1 MGKGD
6 KKTAKGKRVMG
17 SYGITRKRKS
27 DQKVM
32 IASVKADKVE
42 KEPTTKKVVASAA
55 KKASAKKPKAE

>member
-32 IASVKADKVE
+32 IASVKADKVK

-55 KKASAKKPKAE
+55 KKASTKKPKAD

>member
-1 MGKGD
+1 
-6 KKTAKGKRVMG
+6 MG

-32 IASVKADKVE
+32 IASVKADKVK

-55 KKASAKKPKAE
+55 KKASTKKPKAE